1 MLHTR
6 RQKVESSAARF
17 LRRYSPLH
25 GLSSNRY
32 PDMTFPQ
39 HWTTERTRID
49 VVRAEEAEVLT
60 ALFNSSSD
68 IEELDP
74 TFYTVDVREVLG
86 HIEESQRCQNLE
98 RGFRMQ
104 AIKLAETN
112 DLIGYF
118 HFREATP
125 KPDVVALT
133 MFFIRPEYRSL
144 GFGREVVDALLK
156 LLSTDPMNHAA
167 WGEVYL
173 KNIQALR
180 FWIRRGFTQ
189 VVEHKGQYVHVEGE
203 HASVILERSFLPRA
217 GQQAAE
223 ADR

>member
-1 MLHTR
+1 
-6 RQKVESSAARF
+6 
-17 LRRYSPLH
+17 
-25 GLSSNRY
+25 
-32 PDMTFPQ
+32 MTFQQ

-49 VVRAEEAEVLT
+49 GVRTEEAELLT

-74 TFYTVDVREVLG
+74 TFHTVEIREVLG
-86 HIEESQRCQNLE
+86 HIEESQRCETME

-104 AIKLAETN
+104 AIRLAETN

-144 GFGREVVDALLK
+144 GYGREVVDALLK
-156 LLSTDPMNHAA
+156 HLSDDPMNQAA
-167 WGEVYL
+167 WGQVYL
-173 KNIQALR
+173 KNIPALR
-180 FWIRRGFTQ
+180 FWTRRGFTQ
-189 VVEHKGQYVHVEGE
+189 VVEHKGQHIHVEGE
-203 HASVILERSFLPRA
+203 HANVILECILQPRTT
-217 GQQAAE
+217 
-223 ADR
+223 